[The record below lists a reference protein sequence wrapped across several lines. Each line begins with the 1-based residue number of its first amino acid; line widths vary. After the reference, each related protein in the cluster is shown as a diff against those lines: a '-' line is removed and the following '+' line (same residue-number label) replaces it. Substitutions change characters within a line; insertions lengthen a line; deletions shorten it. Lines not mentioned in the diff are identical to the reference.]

1 MKRLTFLVIKDYFL
15 TRLIYLDLILI
26 YSVLVVIQWLLG
38 HYPMD
43 NEYFSG
49 LRLISYFYVFYC
61 TIDDS
66 IMQIII
72 FLSSHSLIGLLK
84 NHARK

>member
-1 MKRLTFLVIKDYFL
+1 
-15 TRLIYLDLILI
+15 
-26 YSVLVVIQWLLG
+26 
-38 HYPMD
+38 MD
-43 NEYFSG
+43 NGYFSG
-49 LRLISYFYVFYC
+49 LRLISYFYVFYS

-84 NHARK
+84 NHAKK

>member
-1 MKRLTFLVIKDYFL
+1 
-15 TRLIYLDLILI
+15 
-26 YSVLVVIQWLLG
+26 
-38 HYPMD
+38 MD
-43 NEYFSG
+43 NGYFSG
-49 LRLISYFYVFYC
+49 LRLISYFYVFYS

-84 NHARK
+84 NHARKQYKHFDSPLLRKGKLHRTNAGKPEGDCHFN